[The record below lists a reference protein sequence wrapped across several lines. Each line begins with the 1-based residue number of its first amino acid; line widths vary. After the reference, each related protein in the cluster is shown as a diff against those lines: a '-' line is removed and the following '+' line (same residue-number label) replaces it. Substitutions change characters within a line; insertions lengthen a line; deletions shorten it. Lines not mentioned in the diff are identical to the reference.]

1 MRKRSPSPPL
11 FLITVVCAFLFL
23 PFIAEV
29 RAREADV
36 ALDSPL
42 SVYSLNLAIQELENP
57 AKKQLE
63 IEAPDNHVNC
73 TKKCEGTSENMIA
86 QPTPTMVTCVTCT
99 TCVCPTQSGP
109 TCPGSDSCPGRPC
122 PTMAGSP
129 TCSGSP
135 TCPGT
140 GTCYATCPG
149 NVTCHTTC
157 TGTTCAACSKAM
169 PWTPLLLLD
178 D

>member
-42 SVYSLNLAIQELENP
+42 FVYSLNLAIQELESP

-73 TKKCEGTSENMIA
+73 TKKCEGTSANMIA

-109 TCPGSDSCPGRPC
+109 TCPGSDSCPG
-122 PTMAGSP
+122 
-129 TCSGSP
+129 
-135 TCPGT
+135 T

-149 NVTCHTTC
+149 SVTCHTTC